1 MKYYLTTVMCM
12 VILATAIPVTAN
24 EPDPFNEHLIPLEAV
39 MSFRRQI
46 DLTQEQSNAIG
57 KLVVD
62 VQKSVAEKQW
72 QMQSTYFELIEQL
85 EAAQID
91 EDTTLRLVRSAIDT
105 ENDIKVEQVR
115 LLIRLRNLLNP
126 EQLKFLKGKIA
137 DGWSK
142 P

>member
-1 MKYYLTTVMCM
+1 MYHSYKILT
-12 VILATAIPVTAN
+12 
-24 EPDPFNEHLIPLEAV
+24 
-39 MSFRRQI
+39 
-46 DLTQEQSNAIG
+46 IG
-57 KLVVD
+57 KLVVE

-85 EAAQID
+85 EATEID
-91 EDTTLRLVRSAIDT
+91 EDETLRLVRSAIDT

-126 EQLKFLKGKIA
+126 EQIAYLKDKIA
-137 DGWSK
+137 NGWSK

>member
-1 MKYYLTTVMCM
+1 MKYYLLS
-12 VILATAIPVTAN
+12 ILCLVSLTSAIPVLA
-24 EPDPFNEHLIPLEAV
+24 EDPDPFDKHLIPLEAV

-46 DLTQEQSNAIG
+46 DLTREQSDAIG

-85 EAAQID
+85 EASEID
-91 EDTTLRLVRSAIDT
+91 EEETLRLVRSAVDT

-115 LLIRLRNLLNP
+115 LLIRLRNLLN
-126 EQLKFLKGKIA
+126 QKQIDFLKRKIA